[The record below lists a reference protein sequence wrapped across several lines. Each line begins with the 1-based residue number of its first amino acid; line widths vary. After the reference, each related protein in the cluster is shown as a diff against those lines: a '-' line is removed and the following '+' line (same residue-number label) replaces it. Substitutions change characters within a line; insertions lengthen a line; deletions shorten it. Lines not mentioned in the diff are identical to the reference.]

1 MIIDNAMNTNKQS
14 SKFFG
19 NVGKVAIA
27 LTLLAA
33 GMGLTNP
40 PRDRYLTYASGVL
53 QTELENTVCKD
64 SRVPE
69 ALRGVT
75 DTFIGSCKNLVTS
88 QRDTI
93 ERLLDN
99 TTQRQN
105 YGVASIYTTEL
116 GGKSYQSV
124 GAFGN
129 FVTLPPAAK
138 EAQKSPQP

>member
-1 MIIDNAMNTNKQS
+1 MIIDKAMNTNKPTS
-14 SKFFG
+14 NFFG

-27 LTLLAA
+27 LMLLAA

-40 PRDRYLTYASGVL
+40 ARDRYLTYASGTL
-53 QTELENTVCKD
+53 EKELESSICTD
-64 SRVPE
+64 SRVPK
-69 ALRGVT
+69 ALSGVT
-75 DTFIGSCKNLVTS
+75 DTLIGSCKNLLTS

-105 YGVASIYTTEL
+105 FGVASIYTTEL
-116 GGKSYQSV
+116 GGKSYQTV

-138 EAQKSPQP
+138 DAQQ